1 MSHKIGVLGD
11 PDSVM
16 PFKLLGFDVRYIK
29 DKKEAYDNVEEMIK
43 GDYGTIYI
51 EEKYALMIPESIERC
66 LDRIYPAII
75 VIPSH
80 SGSIGIGKEQIRQF
94 VEKAVGQNIL

>member
-16 PFKLLGFDVRYIK
+16 PFKLLGFDVRYINNK
-29 DKKEAYDNVEEMIK
+29 EEAYDNIEEMIRK
-43 GDYGTIYI
+43 DYGTIYI
-51 EEKYALMIPESIERC
+51 EEKYALLVPESIERC
-66 LDRIYPAII
+66 LDKIYPAII

-80 SGSIGIGKEQIRQF
+80 SGSIGLGKEQIRQS